1 MFKVN
6 TQFSLTYPDKDNDL
20 VCNSVRMNIDYTE
33 YVDQL
38 IKDEILSH
46 RTISCFLEEDPDTL
60 KHSSTAVI
68 RETYSRKHELYI
80 SLSFTLKHYSLGMDG
95 TEGVEGSITISV
107 PKVAIANVIMEGTQ
121 FTTFYF
127 YTKRVERI
135 LKAVRGKLIENLM
148 INKWNNYL
156 ENKQWK

>member
-6 TQFSLTYPDKDNDL
+6 TQFSLTYQDKDNDL
-20 VCNSVRMNIDYTE
+20 VCNSVMNIDYTE
-33 YVDQL
+33 HVKHL

-46 RTISCFLEEDPDTL
+46 RTVSSLLEENPDTL

-80 SLSFTLKHYSLGMDG
+80 SMSFTLKHANLDTGG
-95 TEGVEGSITISV
+95 TEGCITISV
-107 PKVAIANVIMEGTQ
+107 PEVAIANVLMEGTQ

-135 LKAVRGKLIENLM
+135 LKAVRKELIENLM
-148 INKWNNYL
+148 AIKWNKFL
-156 ENKQWK
+156 ENK

>member
-20 VCNSVRMNIDYTE
+20 VCNSVMNIDYTE
-33 YVDQL
+33 HVKQL

-46 RTISCFLEEDPDTL
+46 RTISSFLEENPGTL
-60 KHSSTAVI
+60 KHSSTTVI

-80 SLSFTLKHYSLGMDG
+80 TMDFTLRHANLD
-95 TEGVEGSITISV
+95 TDGVEATITISV
-107 PKVAIANVIMEGTQ
+107 PKVAIAKVVMEGTQ

-135 LKAVRGKLIENLM
+135 LKAVRKEIINNLM
-148 INKWNNYL
+148 TIKWNKFL
-156 ENKQWK
+156 ENK

>member
-1 MFKVN
+1 MFKVERH
-6 TQFSLTYPDKDNDL
+6 FILTYPDKDNDL
-20 VCNSVRMNIDYTE
+20 VCNSVMNIDYTE
-33 YVDQL
+33 HVKQL

-46 RTISCFLEEDPDTL
+46 RTISSFLEENPGTL

-80 SLSFTLKHYSLGMDG
+80 SMSFTLKHANLDAD
-95 TEGVEGSITISV
+95 GVEATITISV
-107 PKVAIANVIMEGTQ
+107 PKVSIAKVVMEGTQ

-135 LKAVRGKLIENLM
+135 LKAVRKDIINNLM
-148 INKWNNYL
+148 TIKWNKFL
-156 ENKQWK
+156 ENK

>member
-20 VCNSVRMNIDYTE
+20 VCNSVMNIDYTE
-33 YVDQL
+33 HVKQL

-46 RTISCFLEEDPDTL
+46 RTVSSFLEENPDTL

-80 SLSFTLKHYSLGMDG
+80 SMSFTLKHANLDTDG
-95 TEGVEGSITISV
+95 TEGCITISV
-107 PKVAIANVIMEGTQ
+107 PEVAIANVLMEGTQ

-135 LKAVRGKLIENLM
+135 LKAVRCKLIENIM
-148 INKWNNYL
+148 AIMWNKFL
-156 ENKQWK
+156 ENKK

>member
-6 TQFSLTYPDKDNDL
+6 TQFSLTYQDKDNDL
-20 VCNSVRMNIDYTE
+20 VCNSVMNIDYTE
-33 YVDQL
+33 HVKQL

-46 RTISCFLEEDPDTL
+46 RTISSFLEENPGTL
-60 KHSSTAVI
+60 KYSSEAVI

-80 SLSFTLKHYSLGMDG
+80 SMSFTLKHANLDIDG
-95 TEGVEGSITISV
+95 IEGCITISV
-107 PKVAIANVIMEGTQ
+107 PEVPIAKVIMEGTQ

-148 INKWNNYL
+148 AIKWNKFL
-156 ENKQWK
+156 ENK